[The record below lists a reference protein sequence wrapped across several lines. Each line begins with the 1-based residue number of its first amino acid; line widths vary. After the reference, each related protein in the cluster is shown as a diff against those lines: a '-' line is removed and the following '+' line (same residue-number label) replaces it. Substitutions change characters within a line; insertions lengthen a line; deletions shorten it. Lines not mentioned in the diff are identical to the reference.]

1 MPARKIQRRGRR
13 PRRPETYLSV
23 GDGACQRPATTTKSR
38 KRYNKM
44 FKKITAITLLLC
56 TLLTL
61 AGCDKKAKVMEGYGD
76 YVAEVGKMTLV
87 TDKIIEFTDDNSG
100 KAMSCTIFAEKDGE
114 FKKIVTINGIS
125 TGFPLK
131 YEEKVGFW
139 YATPDVVQ
147 NLVFYDGIGVLEAAE
162 FVTSEPDEKG
172 ELVYKYYDRTGASQE
187 ADEAKFDELL
197 EKYNNAEA
205 IIFTKKGK

>member
-1 MPARKIQRRGRR
+1 
-13 PRRPETYLSV
+13 
-23 GDGACQRPATTTKSR
+23 
-38 KRYNKM
+38 M